1 MIYLQPAVKD
11 AAKRGLQD
19 PIPTGYASVPT
30 ATHSNQQKAR
40 SNMVVIQINQRVCD
54 FHSEE
59 EQKNLRDISSDLS
72 PCEGCGMDLCKFHK
86 RSIKTEGWKL
96 EKPSHGQ
103 SHSVVVGKLVVG
115 ALCPDCMEAVRVLRR
130 DFLRT
135 TPGVGYPTDV

>member
-1 MIYLQPAVKD
+1 
-11 AAKRGLQD
+11 
-19 PIPTGYASVPT
+19 
-30 ATHSNQQKAR
+30 
-40 SNMVVIQINQRVCD
+40 MVVIQINQRVCD

-115 ALCPDCMEAVRVLRR
+115 ALCPDCMEAFRVLVR
-130 DFLRT
+130 DFVGKTPNIGYT
-135 TPGVGYPTDV
+135 TDF

>member
-1 MIYLQPAVKD
+1 
-11 AAKRGLQD
+11 
-19 PIPTGYASVPT
+19 
-30 ATHSNQQKAR
+30 
-40 SNMVVIQINQRVCD
+40 MVVIKVPVRVCD
-54 FHSEE
+54 FDTTKEQE

-115 ALCPDCMEAVRVLRR
+115 ALCPDCMEAFRVLLR

-135 TPGVGYPTDV
+135 TPGVGYTTDF